1 MDLFIHKDRRPNS
14 GERRSKPRI
23 HNPFPA
29 RISGVDQNEEEFEI
43 ETRLDNLS
51 GNSLGL
57 RIMRPVKA
65 GTRVTVV
72 FSLSSIT
79 SDNLLVPHVKV
90 HGTIIRV
97 EQKLGGVYGLVVAFT
112 HPQFV

>member
-1 MDLFIHKDRRPNS
+1 MTTVCSVMDLFIHKDRRPSS

-29 RISGVDQNEEEFEI
+29 KISGVDQNENEFEI

-57 RIMRPVKA
+57 RIMRPVKTGA
-65 GTRVTVV
+65 SVTVV
-72 FSLSSIT
+72 FSLSPIT
-79 SDNLLVPHVKV
+79 SDIASDNLLGPQVKV
-90 HGTIIRV
+90 HG
-97 EQKLGGVYGLVVAFT
+97 
-112 HPQFV
+112 

>member
-1 MDLFIHKDRRPNS
+1 MDLFIHKDWRPSS

-29 RISGVDQNEEEFEI
+29 KICGVDQNEKEFEI

-65 GTRVTVV
+65 GTSVTVV

-79 SDNLLVPHVKV
+79 SDSLLVPHVKV

-97 EQKLGGVYGLVVAFT
+97 EEKLGGVYGLVVAFT
-112 HPQFV
+112 RPQFV

>member
-1 MDLFIHKDRRPNS
+1 MDLFIHKDRRPKS
-14 GERRSKPRI
+14 DERRSKPRI

-29 RISGVDQNEEEFEI
+29 KIRGVDENEKEFEI

-72 FSLSSIT
+72 FSLSSI
-79 SDNLLVPHVKV
+79 SPDNLPAPHVKV
-90 HGTIIRV
+90 HGNIIRV
-97 EQKLGGVYGLVVAFT
+97 EQKPGGVYGLVVAFT
-112 HPQFV
+112 RPQFV

>member
-1 MDLFIHKDRRPNS
+1 MDLFTHKDRRPSS

-23 HNPFPA
+23 HNPFRA
-29 RISGVDQNEEEFEI
+29 KISGVDQNEKKFEI

-65 GTRVTVV
+65 GARVTVV
-72 FSLSSIT
+72 FSLSPIT
-79 SDNLLVPHVKV
+79 SDNLLVPQVKV

>member
-1 MDLFIHKDRRPNS
+1 MDLFIQKDPRPNS

-29 RISGVDQNEEEFEI
+29 KIWGVDQNEKEFEI

-72 FSLSSIT
+72 FSLTSIA
-79 SDNLLVPHVKV
+79 SDSVLAPIVKV
-90 HGTIIRV
+90 HGPIIRV
-97 EQKLGGVYGLVVAFT
+97 EEKPGGVYGLVVAFT
-112 HPQFV
+112 RPQFV

>member
-1 MDLFIHKDRRPNS
+1 MDLFPHKDRRPNS

-29 RISGVDQNEEEFEI
+29 KISGVDRNEEEFEI

-65 GTRVTVV
+65 GTSVTVI
-72 FSLSSIT
+72 FSLSPIT
-79 SDNLLVPHVKV
+79 SANLLVPQVKV
-90 HGTIIRV
+90 RGTIIRV

-112 HPQFV
+112 RPQFV